1 MSTPKNLEPLREYRA
16 LDSKVI
22 VVASQGGRGDDWA
35 AYIGAV
41 EGKDHDEEWKSV
53 MEEGTKLDRKIAE
66 IIFPWWAT
74 NYHWRA

>member
-1 MSTPKNLEPLREYRA
+1 
-16 LDSKVI
+16 
-22 VVASQGGRGDDWA
+22 
-35 AYIGAV
+35 
-41 EGKDHDEEWKSV
+41 